1 MEGPKLLKA
10 TRYKLKMKNK
20 KFKDKIYNSH
30 RAGFTPLENRSNSR
44 FLNTNP
50 LPFFLKN
57 TLSLPKTRSLT
68 GFTLIEVMIALVIVS
83 VAVIAVFNLVNYHA
97 DVAYEHTIKTRMLLM
112 AREKISEMEAN
123 LKNSK
128 GAIPGTVFIFENLV
142 NNTKDKEIIELKTI
156 ISGDNKKV
164 VLRELVLRKQT
175 QEPK

>member
-10 TRYKLKMKNK
+10 THCKGKRMMSKGRMKK
-20 KFKDKIYNSH
+20 RTYFS
-30 RAGFTPLENRSNSR
+30 AFSLQPSA
-44 FLNTNP
+44 FNP
-50 LPFFLKN
+50 K
-57 TLSLPKTRSLT
+57 

-83 VAVIAVFNLVNYHA
+83 VTVIAVFNLVNYHV

-128 GAIPGTVFIFENLV
+128 GAIPGTVFTFENLV
-142 NNTKDKEIIELKTI
+142 NNTKDEEIIELKTI
-156 ISGDNKKV
+156 INGDNKKV